1 MPGPHAA
8 ASLLA
13 LVVGGGL
20 MLVAEPARAQDLDDF
35 QICRG
40 LYDGR
45 EYARAVACFE
55 AQVRDV
61 PAETDTVLV
70 IESRKY
76 LAAAYVF
83 VSRRD
88 AAEDQFELLLGAD
101 PTYELDVASFPIEVV
116 ELFSNI
122 RDRLRTERERDAAL
136 AEAAAV
142 HARDQERI
150 AALISL
156 SEEDLEIEVERS
168 RWVAAL
174 PFGVGQFD
182 RGDDGLGAFFLVS
195 ESLFFV
201 AAAVS
206 LGIHTYA
213 LDLARGLGS
222 GDDARYAE
230 LQRTLL
236 GTEITNW
243 ISVGACA
250 ILMGAGILEAQLNFQ
265 PTRRVRHRRPV
276 PPELRQ
282 DLTIS
287 VTPVGFSLRGTF

>member
-1 MPGPHAA
+1 MAGQVAS

-13 LVVGGGL
+13 LVVGVVVT
-20 MLVAEPARAQDLDDF
+20 LVPCPAKAQDLEDF

-45 EYARAVACFE
+45 DYARAVACFE
-55 AQVRDV
+55 VQVREV
-61 PAETDTVLV
+61 PATSAAVLV

-76 LAAAYVF
+76 LAAAYMF

-88 AAEDQFELLLGAD
+88 AAEDQLELLLRAD
-101 PTYELDVASFPIEVV
+101 PTYELDAASFPVEVV
-116 ELFSNI
+116 ELFSNV
-122 RDRLRTERERDAAL
+122 RDRLRAERERDAEL

-142 HARDQERI
+142 HARDQARI
-150 AALISL
+150 DALIAL
-156 SEEDLEIEVERS
+156 AETEVEIEVERS

-195 ESLFFV
+195 ESIFFV

-206 LGIHTYA
+206 LGVFTYT
-213 LDLARGLGS
+213 LDVARGLRVGEE
-222 GDDARYAE
+222 ARVAE
-230 LQRTLL
+230 IQRILL

-250 ILMGAGILEAQLNFQ
+250 LLMGAGILEAQLNFQ
-265 PTRRVRHRRPV
+265 PTRRVRHRRTV
-276 PPELRQ
+276 PPELLE
-282 DLTIS
+282 DATIS
-287 VTPVGFSLRGTF
+287 VSPLGITLRGTF